1 MICATLSTRPNTAEE
16 VLMRPSPRSSRVPQL
31 SLFHP
36 PSPSPRWAT
45 FPREVRE
52 QAVRLLARLLREH
65 RDGVGVAGRGPEA
78 GHE

>member
-1 MICATLSTRPNTAEE
+1 
-16 VLMRPSPRSSRVPQL
+16 MRPSPRRSRVPQL

-52 QAVRLLARLLREH
+52 QTVRWLARLLREH
-65 RDGVGVAGRGPEA
+65 QNGVGAAGRGPEA

>member
-1 MICATLSTRPNTAEE
+1 
-16 VLMRPSPRSSRVPQL
+16 MRPSLRRSRVPQL

-52 QAVRLLARLLREH
+52 QAVRWLARLLREH
-65 RDGVGVAGRGPEA
+65 RDGAGAAGRGPEA